1 MLAGREPAAH
11 HLHMT
16 NVLLRP
22 ARDSECPE
30 LGELCLRSK
39 AVWGYDA
46 AFLEACRAELSI
58 HPADLDPGL
67 LHVAEVD
74 GKLVGVVQLIREGGD
89 LHLDKLFIDPAVLRA
104 GVGSRLLEWAVT
116 RASELGAARL
126 VIDADP
132 GAADFYRRMGA
143 KDVGTIASASI
154 PGRLLP
160 RLELALGSPA
170 RP

>member
-1 MLAGREPAAH
+1 MLAGRGPHRH
-11 HLHMT
+11 HASMT

-22 ARDSECPE
+22 ARDGECGE
-30 LGELCLRSK
+30 LSALCLRSK

-58 HPADLDPGL
+58 RPADLDPGL

-74 GKLVGVVQLIREGGD
+74 GKLVGVVQITPEGAD
-89 LHLDKLFIDPAVLRA
+89 LHLDKLFIDPGILRT
-104 GVGSRLLEWAVT
+104 GIGRRLLDWAVS
-116 RASELGAARL
+116 RAAELGAARL

-143 KDVGTIASASI
+143 TDAGVVASGSI
-154 PGRLLP
+154 PGRFLP
-160 RLELALGSPA
+160 RLELLLADPA
-170 RP
+170 GR

>member
-1 MLAGREPAAH
+1 MIAVGGPGGHELP
-11 HLHMT
+11 MT

-30 LGELCLRSK
+30 LSELCLRSK

-67 LHVAEVD
+67 LRVADVD
-74 GKLVGVVQLIREGGD
+74 GKLAGVVQLLRDGND
-89 LHLDKLFIDPAVLRA
+89 LHLDKLFVDPTVLRA
-104 GVGSRLLEWAVT
+104 GVGKRLLQWAVT
-116 RASELGAARL
+116 RATELGAMRL

-143 KDVGTIASASI
+143 RDAGTIASASI
-154 PGRLLP
+154 PGRFLP
-160 RLELALGSPA
+160 RLELELGNQA
-170 RP
+170 EQ